1 MKYPAKVLWG
11 EFSEIH
17 TMDWSQSQTKSRHF
31 RCTNCQI
38 NFSSKRGISLRAQS
52 SGVKLTS
59 QRGENKWMVILDTT
73 TEMRPGF
80 KLGNFNEAIFTKK
93 WKMLMMLM
101 MLISCLEGKTCF
113 YFEQKMLAKT
123 ILTKW
128 RVCLTAKLTGI
139 PSKIQHLTDLVIKPS
154 LLLQEPLKSSKAKD
168 HLKVLEKRLELW
180 KQAHL
185 NKLLH
190 EAASIQKT
198 LKTIS
203 YELLKKHQKR
213 F

>member
-1 MKYPAKVLWG
+1 MRYPAKVLWG

-17 TMDWSQSQTKSRHF
+17 TMDWSQSRTKSRHF

-139 PSKIQHLTDLVIKPS
+139 PSKI
-154 LLLQEPLKSSKAKD
+154 
-168 HLKVLEKRLELW
+168 
-180 KQAHL
+180 
-185 NKLLH
+185 
-190 EAASIQKT
+190 
-198 LKTIS
+198 
-203 YELLKKHQKR
+203 
-213 F
+213 